1 MIYLDYSAT
10 TPVDERVLESFN
22 KIVNGRVEVTVESS
36 LKELGLDSLDVV
48 EMLTDM
54 EEKYGIEFDN
64 DEMLELGTVNDV
76 ISVIEKKLKK

>member
-1 MIYLDYSAT
+1 MSIEA
-10 TPVDERVLESFN
+10 EVLESFN

>member
-1 MIYLDYSAT
+1 MSI
-10 TPVDERVLESFN
+10 EEEVLASFN
-22 KIVNGRVEVTVESS
+22 KIVNGKITVDVNSS

-64 DEMLELGTVNDV
+64 DEMIALATVSDV
-76 ISVIEKKLKK
+76 INVINNKLKK

>member
-1 MIYLDYSAT
+1 MSIEA
-10 TPVDERVLESFN
+10 EVLERFN